1 MPSVHALALFSLAT
15 IALLII
21 PGPAVLFIVT
31 RSVDQ
36 GRSAGLVSVAGIH
49 CGTVLHVVAAAFG
62 ISALLAASQT
72 AFDVVRYAGAAYLI
86 VLGVRTL
93 MRRIDA
99 DAAAPEGGAAA
110 EDLLAGHGRQRPEPE
125 DRAVHR
131 RLPAAVRRS
140 GARLGDGAGAGA
152 RRRSSSCSACCP
164 TRTYALGAARAGARL
179 RAWSRFGSV
188 QRYASGAVYIG
199 LGLAAALTGS
209 RPQRS

>member
-36 GRSAGLVSVAGIH
+36 GRSAGLVSVGGIH

-99 DAAAPEGGAAA
+99 DAVAPEGAPLRKIFWQGMVVNVLNPKTALFIVAFLPQFVDPARGSATVQVLVLGAVFI
-110 EDLLAGHGRQRPEPE
+110 LLGLLS
-125 DRAVHR
+125 D
-131 RLPAAVRRS
+131 S
-140 GARLGDGAGAGA
+140 
-152 RRRSSSCSACCP
+152 
-164 TRTYALGAARAGARL
+164 TYALGAARAGARL

>member
-99 DAAAPEGGAAA
+99 DAVAPEGAPLRKIFWQGMVVNVLNPKTALFIVAF
-110 EDLLAGHGRQRPEPE
+110 
-125 DRAVHR
+125 
-131 RLPAAVRRS
+131 LPQFVDP
-140 GARLGDGAGAGA
+140 ARGSATVQVLVLGAGFILLGLL
-152 RRRSSSCSACCP
+152 SDS
-164 TRTYALGAARAGARL
+164 TYALGAARAGARL

>member
-36 GRSAGLVSVAGIH
+36 GRSAGLVSVMGIH

-86 VLGVRTL
+86 VLGIRTL
-93 MRRIDA
+93 LRRIDG
-99 DAAAPEGGAAA
+99 DASAPEAAPLRRIFWQGMVVNVLNPKTALFIVAFLPQFVDPARGSATLQVLVLGGVFI
-110 EDLLAGHGRQRPEPE
+110 LLGLLS
-125 DRAVHR
+125 D
-131 RLPAAVRRS
+131 S
-140 GARLGDGAGAGA
+140 
-152 RRRSSSCSACCP
+152 
-164 TRTYALGAARAGARL
+164 TYALGAARAGARL
-179 RAWSRFGSV
+179 RAWSRFAAV

>member
-49 CGTVLHVVAAAFG
+49 CGTILHVLAAAFG
-62 ISALLAASQT
+62 ISAVLAASQT
-72 AFDVVRYAGAAYLI
+72 AFDAMRYAGAAYLI
-86 VLGVRTL
+86 VLGIRAL
-93 MRRIDA
+93 LRPA
-99 DAAAPEGGAAA
+99 DN
-110 EDLLAGHGRQRPEPE
+110 
-125 DRAVHR
+125 
-131 RLPAAVRRS
+131 PAATPERAPLGRIFGQAMIVNVLNPKTALFIVAFLPQFIDPARGS
-140 GARLGDGAGAGA
+140 ATLQILVLGAVFILLGLASD
-152 RRRSSSCSACCP
+152 
-164 TRTYALGAARAGARL
+164 TVYALGAARAGARL
-179 RAWSRFGSV
+179 RAWRRFGSV

-209 RPQRS
+209 RPRRS

>member
-49 CGTVLHVVAAAFG
+49 CGTVLHVLPRR
-62 ISALLAASQT
+62 SASPPLLAASQT

-86 VLGVRTL
+86 VLGIRTL

-99 DAAAPEGGAAA
+99 DAAAP
-110 EDLLAGHGRQRPEPE
+110 
-125 DRAVHR
+125 
-131 RLPAAVRRS
+131 
-140 GARLGDGAGAGA
+140 DGAPL
-152 RRRSSSCSACCP
+152 RRSSGRAWSSTSPNPKTALFIVAFLPQFVDPARGSA
-164 TRTYALGAARAGARL
+164 TVQVLVLGGVFILLGLLSDSTYALGAARAGARL
-179 RAWSRFGSV
+179 RAWSRFAAV